1 MRINLTVDLHSYL
14 AHPYR
19 SEREK
24 VINITKESG
33 MSRARSTANR
43 RKALEEYLRANGM
56 TVAEYDALVEIAD
69 RPWTL
74 TDDGTIAIPRLNVVS
89 MCVAMCDS
97 IRAAGRPCPPD
108 AVRTVLR
115 PSGWSTSVKPTEA
128 RVWERFAVVTSGTGA
143 KLSNQR
149 GLRRNEYVGADA
161 PEGEPTEAVV
171 ASGTFDI
178 NPDMVRPGVLGTA
191 LSWAGEWVGIGAS
204 RKMGWG
210 RFTVLAFTEAPAT

>member
-1 MRINLTVDLHSYL
+1 MRIRLTADLHSFC

-19 SEREK
+19 SERER

-43 RKALEEYLRANGM
+43 RKALEEYLRSNGM
-56 TVAEYDALVEIAD
+56 TVAEYDALVARAD
-69 RPWTL
+69 EPWTL
-74 TDDGTIAIPRLNVVS
+74 AEDGTIVVPRLNVVS

-97 IRAAGRPCPPD
+97 IRAAGRPCSPD

-115 PSGWSTSVKPTEA
+115 PSEWTTHTKPGEA
-128 RVWERFAVVTSGTGA
+128 HVWERFAVVTSGTGA

-149 GLRRNEYVGADA
+149 GLRRNEYIGALP
-161 PEGEPTEAVV
+161 PEGEPTAPVES
-171 ASGTFDI
+171 SGTFDI
-178 NPDMVRPGVLGTA
+178 NPDMVRPEVLATA

-210 RFTVLAFTEAPAT
+210 RFTVLEFRTEDDA